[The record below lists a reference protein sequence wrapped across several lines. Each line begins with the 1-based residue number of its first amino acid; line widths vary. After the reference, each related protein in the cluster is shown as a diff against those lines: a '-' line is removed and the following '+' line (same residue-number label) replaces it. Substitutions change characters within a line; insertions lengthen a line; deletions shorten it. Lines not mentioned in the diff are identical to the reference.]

1 MVTPSVSD
9 VPGPELDR
17 VEEIR
22 PDNNDRRGG
31 ITPVSLFIVL
41 LIGFMLIKVQLIVI
55 LILVSLVLATALERP
70 VQLLEKRLMIPRGV
84 AILALYLSFFGVLI
98 LFGFLIAPAV
108 REQVG
113 IFIDDAPQRLADLRA
128 TWQASSNGLLNGTG
142 QELLGSAITAL
153 DNPPEPEQ
161 GTAVNVL
168 SSAVGAIVGLFA
180 TLVITFYYLMERSF
194 IRRVVLN
201 EISPRMQHRVARIWD
216 DAEAKVGGW
225 LRGQLTL
232 CLIIGVAATIGYGII
247 GVPFWPVLGLWAA
260 ITEIIPVLGPWLG
273 GIPAVVLALTVSF
286 EMAAVTALV
295 VVIIQMMENWVLVPR
310 VMKGA
315 VGLTPLTVFIAITA
329 GAEFYGIIGTLL
341 AIPIAAFVQVIV
353 TTFLDERR
361 DSKQPRL
368 RGTIPAWRWMR
379 VSSRDG
385 DPRGG
390 GTDVPAPASGATVT
404 TSATASRPPNA
415 STFAPASGRPE
426 RRVVPP
432 APLASA
438 PPAYPPSRSSTAS
451 TATGATAAGSGP
463 PQASRPSAGSG
474 AVPAGSGT
482 PASGTHPPA
491 GPRWSPEQLRRSTA
505 AEAGHADVEH
515 DDPPTLGRPPA
526 IGPGDR

>member
-1 MVTPSVSD
+1 MATATATDAQGVE
-9 VPGPELDR
+9 PGNAREP
-17 VEEIR
+17 R
-22 PDNNDRRGG
+22 PDNQDRRGG
-31 ITPVSLFIVL
+31 ITPASLFIVL
-41 LIGFMLIKVQLIVI
+41 LVGFVLIKVQFILI

-70 VQLLEKRLMIPRGV
+70 VQLLEKRLMIPRGL
-84 AILALYLSFFGVLI
+84 AILTLYLSFFGLLI
-98 LFGFLIAPAV
+98 LAGFLIAPSV
-108 REQVG
+108 REQVD
-113 IFIDDAPQRLADLRA
+113 IFIADAPLRLRELQVS
-128 TWQASSNGLLNGTG
+128 WQQSSNGLLSGTG
-142 QELLGSAITAL
+142 QELLGSAIVGL
-153 DNPPEPEQ
+153 DNPPEPQQ

-168 SSAVGAIVGLFA
+168 STSVSVIVGLFA

-194 IRRVVLN
+194 IRTLVLN
-201 EISPRMQHRVARIWD
+201 EISPRMQQRVARIWD

-232 CLIIGVAATIGYGII
+232 CLIIGVAAAIGYGII

-286 EMAAVTALV
+286 EMAALTVLV
-295 VVIIQMMENWVLVPR
+295 VVIIQTMENWVLVPR
-310 VMKGA
+310 VMRGA

-385 DPRGG
+385 DPRDGSG
-390 GTDVPAPASGATVT
+390 SDGLAPVAGPSLA
-404 TSATASRPPNA
+404 TSATGSRPPHA
-415 STFAPASGRPE
+415 STFAPAGPRTDRRPGATTPTQSAPSSTPSSDLPPAATASGRPASM
-426 RRVVPP
+426 VTQSTSAPP
-432 APLASA
+432 RPASA
-438 PPAYPPSRSSTAS
+438 PGGSPGDSGRPA
-451 TATGATAAGSGP
+451 
-463 PQASRPSAGSG
+463 Q
-474 AVPAGSGT
+474 
-482 PASGTHPPA
+482 
-491 GPRWSPEQLRRSTA
+491 GPRWTPEQLRRSA
-505 AEAGHADVEH
+505 APEASQSDIEH
-515 DDPPTLGRPPA
+515 DDPPAPANRPA